1 MVEAHRQSEDGPA
14 DSGLAELSGSL
25 GLPVTPVPPAVLDV
39 ARSLPGIEPR
49 ILAAWRE
56 WLGALATDAEAAIA
70 AAHVYGELSPEGRDA
85 WLDALHEDGPKLDV
99 PRVAIYAP
107 LLSVEADPARR
118 ERIEAAISDDPD
130 GAILGGGIRA
140 LRGIA
145 PDGAR
150 LVALVSPLYLR
161 FVRVLWCRFVSDEGF
176 EWVRHDPILT
186 EKDAPRDGAF
196 VDGVRLEVTPLNP
209 VIEELALAVLA
220 QRRKGTELPR
230 SLHLFANLFD
240 AYVEEEPLP

>member
-1 MVEAHRQSEDGPA
+1 MVESHRHREDDPTEP
-14 DSGLAELSGSL
+14 GLLERGGSL
-25 GLPVTPVPPAVLDV
+25 GLPGTPVPPAVLDV
-39 ARSLPGIEPR
+39 ARTLPMVEPR
-49 ILAAWRE
+49 FLAAWRE

-70 AAHVYGELSPEGRDA
+70 AAHVYGELAPEGRDA

-99 PRVAIYAP
+99 PLVAIYAP
-107 LLSVEADPARR
+107 LLSVEADPERR
-118 ERIEAAISDDPD
+118 ERIETAISEDPE
-130 GAILGGGIRA
+130 GSLLGGGIRA

-145 PDGAR
+145 ADGSR

-161 FVRVLWCRFVSDEGF
+161 FVRVLWCRFVADEGF
-176 EWVRHDPILT
+176 DWVRHAPILV
-186 EKDAPRDGAF
+186 EGDAPRDGAL

-220 QRRKGTELPR
+220 QRRKGTDLPR

>member
-1 MVEAHRQSEDGPA
+1 MV
-14 DSGLAELSGSL
+14 DSHQHSDEELLDPSLLELGDSL
-25 GLPVTPVPPAVLDV
+25 GLPTTPLPSAVLEV
-39 ARSLPGIEPR
+39 ARTLPAIEPR

-70 AAHVYGELSPEGRDA
+70 AAHVYGELGPEARDA
-85 WLDALHEDGPKLDV
+85 WLDALHEDGPNLDV
-99 PRVAIYAP
+99 PSVAIYAP
-107 LLSVEADPARR
+107 LLSVEGDPERR
-118 ERIEAAISDDPD
+118 ERIEIAISCDPH
-130 GAILGGGIRA
+130 GPIIGGGIRA

-145 PDGAR
+145 ADGAR

-176 EWVRHDPILT
+176 DWVRHDPILN
-186 EKDAPRDGAF
+186 EQDAPRDGAL

-220 QRRKGTELPR
+220 QRRKGIELPR

-240 AYVEEEPLP
+240 AHVEEEPLP

>member
-1 MVEAHRQSEDGPA
+1 MVESYLLGDEDLVGSGVA
-14 DSGLAELSGSL
+14 DLGASL
-25 GLPVTPVPPAVLDV
+25 GVPSTPVPSAVLDV
-39 ARSLPGIEPR
+39 ARALPGIEPR

-70 AAHVYGELSPEGRDA
+70 AAHVYGELGPEARDA
-85 WLDALHEDGPKLDV
+85 WLDALHEDGPNLDV
-99 PRVAIYAP
+99 PRIAIYAP
-107 LLSVEADPARR
+107 LLSVEADPQRR
-118 ERIEAAISDDPD
+118 ERIEIAISVDPH
-130 GAILGGGIRA
+130 GPILGGGIRA
-140 LRGIA
+140 LRGIDA
-145 PDGAR
+145 DGTR

-176 EWVRHDPILT
+176 DWVRHDPILA
-186 EKDAPRDGAF
+186 EQDAPRDGAL

-220 QRRKGTELPR
+220 QRRKGVDLPR

-240 AYVEEEPLP
+240 SNVEEQPLP

>member
-1 MVEAHRQSEDGPA
+1 MVESPQRSDDDASDPGI
-14 DSGLAELSGSL
+14 AELGASF
-25 GLPVTPVPPAVLDV
+25 GLPVTPVPSAVLDV

-70 AAHVYGELSPEGRDA
+70 AAHVYGELGPGARDA
-85 WLDALHEDGPKLDV
+85 WLDALHEDGPNLDV

-118 ERIEAAISDDPD
+118 ERIEIAISDDPD
-130 GAILGGGIRA
+130 GPILGGGIRA

-145 PDGAR
+145 PNGAR
-150 LVALVSPLYLR
+150 LIALVSPLYLR

-176 EWVRHDPILT
+176 DWVRHDPILA
-186 EKDAPRDGAF
+186 EQDAPRDGSL
-196 VDGVRLEVTPLNP
+196 VDGVRLEVTPLTP

-220 QRRKGTELPR
+220 QRRKGLELPR
-230 SLHLFANLFD
+230 SLQLFANLFD
-240 AYVEEEPLP
+240 ANVEEAPLP